1 MTVQVRNNRREG
13 ITYNYSNAGPRDNY
27 SRRRSAIIPIRDTIP
42 SSRFPAVNYML
53 IAGNVLVFFYQISL
67 GDALYPFV
75 ERYAVVPARLLG
87 GGFPPARELLTP
99 LTAMFLHGGWLHMLG
114 NMLYLYIFGD
124 NVEDTLGH
132 GGYLAFYLGCGV
144 ASFVAQ
150 VLIQPASA
158 VPNLGASGAIA
169 GVLGGYFVRFPRA
182 RIVTLLPLFVIF
194 TLVEIPAVVF
204 LGLWFLFQFLSGA
217 ASLGRAYAASGG
229 VAWWAHIGGFVAG
242 ALVMA
247 AAGRPGRRRR
257 FPT

>member
-1 MTVQVRNNRREG
+1 M
-13 ITYNYSNAGPRDNY
+13 TYNYNNAGPRSNF
-27 SRRRSAIIPIRDTIP
+27 SGRPAAIIPIRDTIP
-42 SSRFPAVNYML
+42 SSRVPAVNYTL
-53 IAGNVLVFFYQISL
+53 IAVNVLVFFYQLSL
-67 GDALYPFV
+67 GERLFPFV
-75 ERYAVVPARLLG
+75 ERYAVVPARLLA

-132 GGYLAFYLGCGV
+132 GGYLAFYLACGV
-144 ASFVAQ
+144 ASFAAQ
-150 VLIQPASA
+150 VVFQPASA

-169 GVLGGYFVRFPRA
+169 GVLGGYFIRFPRA

-217 ASLGRAYAASGG
+217 VSLGRASATAGG

-242 ALVMA
+242 AVVMA
-247 AAGRPGRRRR
+247 AIGGSGKRRR